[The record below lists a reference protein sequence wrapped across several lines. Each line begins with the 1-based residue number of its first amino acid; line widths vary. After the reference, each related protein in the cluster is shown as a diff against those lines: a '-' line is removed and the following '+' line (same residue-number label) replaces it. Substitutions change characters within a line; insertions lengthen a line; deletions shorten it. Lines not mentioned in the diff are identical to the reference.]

1 MIHFVCYQKKKIE
14 TFANV
19 DKIKIP
25 KNNKEAIS
33 IFKDKINDVHNK
45 FKGSNIIKLNKNGKL
60 IIDNQKNILSNIKKN
75 ILNEKYKMFLKNKA
89 VKSPKST
96 PIKQKEI
103 MKVKEAFHEAT
114 KVTTKEE
121 VKGASKGEVKGE
133 VKGTSKGEVKGEVK
147 GTSKGEVKGEVKGT
161 SKGEVKG
168 ELKGISKGEVKGE
181 VKRTSKGEVKRTSKG
196 EVKVKN
202 TSAKSTKSIKESILI
217 PKNKIPYI
225 FSRAVQNFGDIGS
238 VDLIKLYDLIYKTF
252 YYNDNADSFDK
263 EIFLSN
269 FFNITVTI
277 ESRLIDGLESL
288 SDIGFNYLNISPIL
302 TPKDYDI
309 SGNYTFRYA
318 TSIKQ

>member
-1 MIHFVCYQKKKIE
+1 MIHFVCYQKKKKKIIE
-14 TFANV
+14 KIN
-19 DKIKIP
+19 KIKIP

-121 VKGASKGEVKGE
+121 VKGA
-133 VKGTSKGEVKGEVK
+133 SKGEVKGEVK